1 MGFHIESINKWQKEI
16 YVVPKELEML
26 RFWWQKGVLKI
37 LQGQTCSTSKMQ
49 YSLITTSKNHMILYI
64 YIILCKYLL
73 KNPVLYYFHE
83 AVYSLN
89 VLCFSIFG
97 GDRCQKILILLY
109 HRSGKEP
116 PKRIYF
122 R

>member
-1 MGFHIESINKWQKEI
+1 MAKRSAEN
-16 YVVPKELEML
+16 LA
-26 RFWWQKGVLKI
+26 RTDVLNFEDAI
-37 LQGQTCSTSKMQ
+37 L
-49 YSLITTSKNHMILYI
+49 LNHNLKKSYDFIYI